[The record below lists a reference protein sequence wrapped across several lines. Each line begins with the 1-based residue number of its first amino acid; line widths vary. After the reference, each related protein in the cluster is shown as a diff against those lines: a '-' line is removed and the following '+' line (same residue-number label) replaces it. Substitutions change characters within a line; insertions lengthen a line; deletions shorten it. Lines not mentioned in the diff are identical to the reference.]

1 MYYFYKFK
9 IDEYINY
16 NCYYINFCVVPE
28 ILSENNKKCEEKV
41 KRYICFV
48 KFNHDNEWQSSKMN
62 LVLKLSYKGEWPTH
76 DCGRT
81 EYLHNI
87 ESIFFL

>member
-1 MYYFYKFK
+1 MYYFNKFK

-48 KFNHDNEWQSSKMN
+48 KFNHDNEKIHTIMN
-62 LVLKLSYKGEWPTH
+62 DKVRKWIS
-76 DCGRT
+76 
-81 EYLHNI
+81 
-87 ESIFFL
+87 F